1 MPERFFRVVELTFT
15 AYAVPALL
23 VPVVWLAR
31 RLIAGG
37 RSGRRRETPD
47 RLNRAIGAYG
57 VVLLGWVGARVVLA
71 FGVPI
76 ERGGRVAVAFFWI
89 GYALLNLLLAS
100 LLVRFTAGYGDLPEG
115 PPRDRLFVR
124 FLSAIVVQPVATAFA
139 FTVLYRIS
147 GVVYHLK
154 VPGLGA
160 VQEGI

>member
-1 MPERFFRVVELTFT
+1 VTTFFRIVELTFT

-31 RLIAGG
+31 RLLRGG
-37 RSGRRRETPD
+37 RSVRRPETANG
-47 RLNRAIGAYG
+47 LNRALAAYA
-57 VVLLGWVGARVVLA
+57 VVLVAWLGARVLVA
-71 FGVPI
+71 AGVPV
-76 ERGGRVAVAFFWI
+76 ERGGRVAAAVLWI
-89 GYALLNLLLAS
+89 GYALLNLMLAW

-115 PPRDRLFVR
+115 PPRDRLFLR
-124 FLSAIVVQPVATAFA
+124 FLSAIVVQPMATACA
-139 FTVLYRIS
+139 FTVLYRIM